1 MRRLYWY
8 AMLVVLT
15 HGAVVFWHLELLAKL
30 NPALKVD
37 QVPLFAGLAN
47 IVPLL
52 ALILLWSHYPKLGG
66 SLLLFLAVP
75 LVIGGYSHFLSP
87 GSDNV
92 FRMAPG
98 EWTAGFRI
106 SAVLLAALECC
117 ACALGIEILRRSS
130 SRSVPGSSSLNAGT
144 SQCGTEEA
152 IFRFFLWKHQ

>member
-1 MRRLYWY
+1 MHPEVGRGGRLMRRLYWC
-8 AMLVVLT
+8 ATLVVLM
-15 HGAVVFWHLELLAKL
+15 HAGVVFWHLELLAKL

-47 IVPLL
+47 IIPLL
-52 ALILLWSHYPKLGG
+52 AVISLWARLPKLGG
-66 SLLLFLAVP
+66 SLLLFLVVP
-75 LVIGGYSHFLSP
+75 LVIGGYSHFLSG

-106 SAVLLAALECC
+106 SAVLLAALEFC

-130 SRSVPGSSSLNAGT
+130 LSVVSA
-144 SQCGTEEA
+144 
-152 IFRFFLWKHQ
+152 